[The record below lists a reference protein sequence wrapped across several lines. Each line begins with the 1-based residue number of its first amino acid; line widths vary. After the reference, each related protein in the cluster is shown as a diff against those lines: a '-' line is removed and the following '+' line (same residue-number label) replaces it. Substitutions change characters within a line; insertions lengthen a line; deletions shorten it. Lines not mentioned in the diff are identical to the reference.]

1 MKIMIVED
9 EVIIAISLKMD
20 LETEDLQI
28 TGIAARY
35 EEALALLKKE
45 KPDLVLCDIN
55 LKSEKDGIDVA
66 TWINNYDKNIKII
79 FMTGY
84 GFDVVGDRLKNVS
97 FQQLIEKPVE
107 ASDLKPIIESN
118 FPEPVTK

>member
-79 FMTGY
+79 FMNGY

-107 ASDLKPIIESN
+107 ASDLKPIIEYN